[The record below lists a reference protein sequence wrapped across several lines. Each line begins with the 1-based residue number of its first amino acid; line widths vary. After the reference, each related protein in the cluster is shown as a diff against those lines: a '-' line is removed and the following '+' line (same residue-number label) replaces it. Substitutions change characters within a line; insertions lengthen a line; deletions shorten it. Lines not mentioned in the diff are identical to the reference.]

1 MIQKTDPD
9 QISGYEYEVKEC
21 IEAVRAGKPES
32 DSMPLADSIQV
43 MEIMDELRRQWGLV
57 YPQENNV

>member
-1 MIQKTDPD
+1 M
-9 QISGYEYEVKEC
+9 KEC

-32 DSMPLADSIQV
+32 DSMPLADSIHV

-57 YPQENNV
+57 YPQEKDG